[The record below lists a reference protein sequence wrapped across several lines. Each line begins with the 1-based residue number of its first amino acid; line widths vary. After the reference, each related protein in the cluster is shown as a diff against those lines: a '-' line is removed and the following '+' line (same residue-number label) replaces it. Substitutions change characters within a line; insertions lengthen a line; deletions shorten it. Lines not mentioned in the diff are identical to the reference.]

1 MVMEVVEIGKA
12 IMILLMTSS
21 TKADGCVDAITLA
34 TSEPVKVASTAWQ
47 AATFLRDKGLT
58 AVIID
63 QQLQDIEA
71 DAIEH
76 MLSQIGLTAF
86 VYVNLAISGTE
97 RVVRDL
103 RIALHRRERETV
115 IARRDAEQKL
125 RNELKD
131 VVTAL
136 LLSCDMALQT
146 PALPSAIELKLR
158 AIDGFVQEIQKK
170 ISPNV

>member
-1 MVMEVVEIGKA
+1 MAVVETGKA

-34 TSEPVKVASTAWQ
+34 TSELVKVASTAWE
-47 AATFLRDKGLT
+47 AATFLRDKELT

-71 DAIEH
+71 DAIEQK
-76 MLSQIGLTAF
+76 LSQIGLTAS
-86 VYVNLAISGTE
+86 VYVNLAISGAE

-136 LLSCDMALQT
+136 LLSCDMALQM
-146 PALPSAIELKLR
+146 PALPSAIELQLR
-158 AIDGFVQEIQKK
+158 AINGFVQEIQKK